1 MKYSSSI
8 SSKSLN
14 KTLTITHIKDEH
26 HSHHSKKA
34 VYYRGL
40 RDIDH
45 SWHVFKKDGIHDN
58 DDHLLDA
65 RILWLKSHH
74 Y

>member
-14 KTLTITHIKDEH
+14 KKLTITHIKDEH
-26 HSHHSKKA
+26 HSHRNHHCKKA

-45 SWHVFKKDGIHDN
+45 SWHVFTKDGIHDN

-65 RILWLKSHH
+65 RD
-74 Y
+74 YG